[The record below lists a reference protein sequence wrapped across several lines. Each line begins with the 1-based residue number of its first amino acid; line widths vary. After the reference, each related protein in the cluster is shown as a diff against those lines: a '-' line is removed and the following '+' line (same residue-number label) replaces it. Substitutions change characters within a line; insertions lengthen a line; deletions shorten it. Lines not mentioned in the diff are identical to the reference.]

1 MRIVHITPMY
11 SPAVGGAEAHVQKLS
26 EGLAAL
32 GHDVRVVTSNVAG
45 VWSPAFANLP
55 ALETLNGVQVERLHP
70 EGGSLGSLLRAWQN
84 VRGGYRFSK
93 LVFGGDGADLIGAHP
108 ALLQLI
114 PYLVRSRVDIV
125 SAFNYLWPPAY
136 HAYLARK
143 LRRFTLVAVPLFHP
157 AENWAHRPVHK
168 KMLENCSGAIVNT
181 AYEAKFVLEQ
191 ANIPIAVA
199 GVGVDP
205 KPFESPNGAEIRARY
220 RLGSFPV
227 VGFVGRQEARKG
239 MDTVVRA
246 MRTVWKSNG
255 DVRLLLAGFQPNR
268 DRQLESLMESLSNFE
283 RERVVRIRDF
293 PESEKA
299 SIFDALDV
307 FVMPSLAESFGMAYL
322 DAWMCRKPVIGAR
335 IGSTA
340 CVVEDGLDGLLV
352 TPRNSEETA
361 CSILS
366 LLSDPTRREAMGRKG
381 YEKVV
386 GEFTWEKVTKRVEKF
401 YLRLSARKNGH
412 RPAPVASN

>member
-1 MRIVHITPMY
+1 MY
-11 SPAVGGAEAHVQKLS
+11 SPAVGGAEMHVQKLS

-32 GHDVRVVTSNVAG
+32 GHEVRVVTSNVAG
-45 VWSPAFANLP
+45 VWSPTFANLP

-70 EGGSLGSLLRAWQN
+70 EGGSLGDALRAWQRA
-84 VRGGYRFSK
+84 RGGYRSSK
-93 LVFGGDGADLIGAHP
+93 LVFGGDGADLICAHP

-114 PYLVRSRVDIV
+114 PYLVKSRVDIV

-143 LRRFTLVAVPLFHP
+143 LKRFKMVAVPLFHP
-157 AENWAHRPVHK
+157 AEDWAHRPVHK
-168 KMLENCSGAIVNT
+168 KMLANCTGAIVNT

-191 ANIPIAVA
+191 ARIPVAIA

-205 KPFESPNGAEIRARY
+205 KPFEGANGEKIRARY
-220 RLGSFPV
+220 KLGSFPV

-246 MRTVWKSNG
+246 MRTVWKTNR

-283 RERVVRIRDF
+283 KERVVRIRDF
-293 PESEKA
+293 PEGEKA

-335 IGSTA
+335 IGSTE
-340 CVVEDGLDGLLV
+340 CVVDEGRDGLLV
-352 TPRNSEETA
+352 TPRSGEETA
-361 CSILS
+361 AAILS
-366 LLSDPTRREAMGRKG
+366 LLSDPARREAMGRKG

-386 GEFTWEKVTKRVEKF
+386 GEFTWERVTKRVEKF
-401 YLRLSARKNGH
+401 YVQLSAPKNGH
-412 RPAPVASN
+412 LPVPGFLV